1 MILDDLEYVGIK
13 EQQSLKSQ
21 FKVIMSLMTEQF
33 PKEIIK
39 RPRLPN
45 NFLRNRTEENTFF
58 L

>member
-1 MILDDLEYVGIK
+1 MPVT
-13 EQQSLKSQ
+13 
-21 FKVIMSLMTEQF
+21 TEQF

-39 RPRLPN
+39 RPGRPN

>member
-1 MILDDLEYVGIK
+1 
-13 EQQSLKSQ
+13 
-21 FKVIMSLMTEQF
+21 MSLMTEQF

-58 L
+58 FIIGK